1 MTRQTLSKHGGRRA
15 GAGRKP
21 GIKKPTR
28 LSFYVDGP
36 VRDALEELAEGDG
49 VGFSEYLRRVLTR
62 HVKSRQRRR

>member
-1 MTRQTLSKHGGRRA
+1 MKRPSLSKRGGRRP

-21 GIKKPTR
+21 GIQEPTR

-36 VRDALEELAEGDG
+36 VRDALEELAERDG

-62 HVKSRQRRR
+62 HVKSRRR